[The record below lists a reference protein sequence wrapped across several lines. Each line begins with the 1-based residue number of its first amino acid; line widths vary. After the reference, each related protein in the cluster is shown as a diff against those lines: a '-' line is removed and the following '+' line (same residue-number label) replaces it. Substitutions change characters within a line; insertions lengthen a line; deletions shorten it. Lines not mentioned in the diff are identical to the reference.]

1 MIETL
6 NTQQAQKFEHE
17 EKKQQVTDLET
28 MIADFRRTANELDQQ
43 IKIEQ
48 QASGIT
54 DASHF
59 AYPTFA
65 RAAMA
70 RKENSQASIR
80 DLEKRLERAREEAA
94 ESDEQLK
101 LSELT
106 GGLEAQRQIKTGARR
121 KTHRLFSIAANND
134 RLPTLR

>member
-6 NTQQAQKFEHE
+6 NTQQTQRFEYE

-54 DASHF
+54 DVSHF

-70 RKENSQASIR
+70 RKENLQASIR

-94 ESDEQLK
+94 ESYEQLK
-101 LSELT
+101 LSESA
-106 GGLEAQRQIKTGARR
+106 GGLEAQRQIKSGTRR

-134 RLPTLR
+134 R

>member
-54 DASHF
+54 DVSHF

-70 RKENSQASIR
+70 RKENLQASIR
-80 DLEKRLERAREEAA
+80 DLEKRLERAREEAT
-94 ESDEQLK
+94 ESFEQLK
-101 LSELT
+101 LSEST

-134 RLPTLR
+134 R